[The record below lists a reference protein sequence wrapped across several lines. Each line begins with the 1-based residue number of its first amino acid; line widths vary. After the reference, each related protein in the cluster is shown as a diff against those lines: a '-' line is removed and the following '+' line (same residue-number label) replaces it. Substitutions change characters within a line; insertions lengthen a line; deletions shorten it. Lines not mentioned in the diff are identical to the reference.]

1 MYSDELSH
9 HGILGQRWGIRRYQK
24 KDGSLTPAGLKRY
37 GSEANFKKIQR
48 AEATA
53 KKEAEK
59 AKYRARTE
67 AEIAKINKKYKINK
81 PDTKKEEAKAKEG
94 SSKPKAKSIN
104 EMTDDE
110 IRARINRIQL
120 ENQLKS
126 LTPVQQTK
134 GQKFV
139 KMVSDVAVP
148 AIKDAAKDSLGK
160 YLKKKL
166 NEALGVDGKTADE
179 VSNQLARQAKDLE
192 NKVKIMNAQRVLNG
206 NTANNSNQNSTS
218 SGSNNSNQRSAS
230 NNTTG
235 SNNSNQSSTS
245 NNTSGSNNSNSRNSN
260 SSNNSNQSSTSNNTS
275 GNSNSNQSSTSNNSS
290 RSNNS
295 NQSSTARSSTRMNWG
310 VRTSGSNNSN
320 QNSTSNNSS
329 NGTEYY
335 DSSHVRVTGT
345 GRNPSFNRHSNVVDA
360 TWSEVASSSTTS
372 QGQSYVQN
380 VLGLSSNQNNLMLP
394 NRRNH

>member
-48 AEATA
+48 AEAKA
-53 KKEAEK
+53 QKESEK
-59 AKYRARTE
+59 AKYRAKTE
-67 AEIAKINKKYKINK
+67 AEIAKINKKYKLNK
-81 PDTKKEEAKAKEG
+81 PDEKKEETKAKEG

-126 LTPVQQTK
+126 LTPAQQTK

-139 KMVSDVAVP
+139 KMVSDVTVP
-148 AIKDAAKDSLGK
+148 AIKNAAKEGLEK

-166 NEALGVDGKTADE
+166 NESLGLNEKTADE

-206 NTANNSNQNSTS
+206 NTSNNSNQNSAS

-235 SNNSNQSSTS
+235 SNNPNQSSSSRNNTS
-245 NNTSGSNNSNSRNSN
+245 NNTTR
-260 SSNNSNQSSTSNNTS
+260 SNNSNQSSTSNTTSGSSNPNQSTTSSNTS
-275 GNSNSNQSSTSNNSS
+275 GSSNPNQSSTSRNNTSNNAPRNNSS
-290 RSNNS
+290 SN
-295 NQSSTARSSTRMNWG
+295 
-310 VRTSGSNNSN
+310 
-320 QNSTSNNSS
+320 
-329 NGTEYY
+329 TEHY

-360 TWSEVASSSTTS
+360 TWTEVASSSATS
-372 QGQSYVQN
+372 QGQSYVEN
-380 VLGLSSNQNNLMLP
+380 LLGISSNQNALGLSNY
-394 NRRNH
+394 RRNR

>member
-1 MYSDELSH
+1 MYSDELTH

-81 PDTKKEEAKAKEG
+81 PDEKKEETKAKEG

-139 KMVSDVAVP
+139 KMVSDAAVP
-148 AIKDAAKDSLGK
+148 AIKNAAKEGLEK

-166 NEALGVDGKTADE
+166 NEALGVDGKTADD
-179 VSNQLARQAKDLE
+179 VSKELERQAKDLG
-192 NKVKIMNAQRVLNG
+192 NKVKIMNSQRILNE
-206 NTANNSNQNSTS
+206 NAANNSNQRAASNTTSGSNNSNQSSTS
-218 SGSNNSNQRSAS
+218 SGSNNSNQRTSS
-230 NNTTG
+230 NNASG
-235 SNNSNQSSTS
+235 SNNPNQSSTS
-245 NNTSGSNNSNSRNSN
+245 NNASG
-260 SSNNSNQSSTSNNTS
+260 
-275 GNSNSNQSSTSNNSS
+275 
-290 RSNNS
+290 SNNS

-310 VRTSGSNNSN
+310 VRTPGSNNSN

-329 NGTEYY
+329 NNTERY
-335 DSSHVRVTGT
+335 DSSHVRVTGE
-345 GRNPSFNRHSNVVDA
+345 GRNPRRNRPSNVVDA
-360 TWSEVASSSTTS
+360 TWTEVESSSTTS
-372 QGQSYVQN
+372 NGRDYVEN
-380 VLGLSSNQNNLMLP
+380 ALGLSSNQNILGLP
-394 NRRNH
+394 DNRRNH

>member
-59 AKYRARTE
+59 AKYRAKTE

-81 PDTKKEEAKAKEG
+81 PDEKKEETKAKEG

-139 KMVSDVAVP
+139 KMVSDTAAP
-148 AIKDAAKDSLGK
+148 AIKNAAKDALEK

-166 NEALGVDGKTADE
+166 NEALGVDGKTADD
-179 VSNQLARQAKDLE
+179 VSKELERQAKDLG
-192 NKVKIMNAQRVLNG
+192 NRVKIMNSQRILNE
-206 NTANNSNQNSTS
+206 NAAS
-218 SGSNNSNQRSAS
+218 NSNQRAA
-230 NNTTG
+230 
-235 SNNSNQSSTS
+235 S
-245 NNTSGSNNSNSRNSN
+245 NNTSGSNNSNQN
-260 SSNNSNQSSTSNNTS
+260 STSNNTS

-290 RSNNS
+290 RSSNSNQNSTSNNTSGSNNS
-295 NQSSTARSSTRMNWG
+295 NQSSTARSSTRINWG
-310 VRTSGSNNSN
+310 VRTPGSNNSN

-329 NGTEYY
+329 NSTEHY

-345 GRNPSFNRHSNVVDA
+345 GRNPRRNRPSNVVDA
-360 TWSEVASSSTTS
+360 TWTEVESSSTTS
-372 QGQSYVQN
+372 NGRDYVEN
-380 VLGLSSNQNNLMLP
+380 ALGLSSNRNSLGLP
-394 NRRNH
+394 DNRRNH

>member
-81 PDTKKEEAKAKEG
+81 PDAKKEETKAKEG

-166 NEALGVDGKTADE
+166 NEALGVNEKTADE

-192 NKVKIMNAQRVLNG
+192 NKVKIMNAQRVLNQ
-206 NTANNSNQNSTS
+206 NTT
-218 SGSNNSNQRSAS
+218 S
-230 NNTTG
+230 NNTSG
-235 SNNSNQSSTS
+235 SSNSNQSSTS
-245 NNTSGSNNSNSRNSN
+245 NNTSGSNNSNQSSTSNNTSR
-260 SSNNSNQSSTSNNTS
+260 SNNSNQSSTSNNASGS
-275 GNSNSNQSSTSNNSS
+275 GNSNSRNSS
-290 RSNNS
+290 SSNTSGSNNS
-295 NQSSTARSSTRMNWG
+295 NQSTTSGHGLRGRPWG
-310 VRTSGSNNSN
+310 VRTSGSNDSN

-329 NGTEYY
+329 NNTEHY
-335 DSSHVRVTGT
+335 DSSRVRVTGT
-345 GRNPSFNRHSNVVDA
+345 GRNPSFNRQSNVVDA
-360 TWSEVASSSTTS
+360 TWTEVASSSTTS

-380 VLGLSSNQNNLMLP
+380 VLGLSSSQNNLMLP
-394 NRRNH
+394 NRRNR

>member
-48 AEATA
+48 AEAKA
-53 KKEAEK
+53 QKEAEK
-59 AKYRARTE
+59 AKYRAKTE

-81 PDTKKEEAKAKEG
+81 PDEKKEETKAKEG

-139 KMVSDVAVP
+139 KMVSDAAVP
-148 AIKDAAKDSLGK
+148 AIKNAAKEGLEK

-166 NEALGVDGKTADE
+166 NEALGVDGKTADD
-179 VSNQLARQAKDLE
+179 VSKELERQAKDLG
-192 NKVKIMNAQRVLNG
+192 NKVKIMNSQKILN
-206 NTANNSNQNSTS
+206 ANN
-218 SGSNNSNQRSAS
+218 AS
-230 NNTTG
+230 NNTSGSSNSNQSSTSNNASGSGNSNSRNGSSSNTSG

-245 NNTSGSNNSNSRNSN
+245 NNTSGSS
-260 SSNNSNQSSTSNNTS
+260 
-275 GNSNSNQSSTSNNSS
+275 
-290 RSNNS
+290 NS

-310 VRTSGSNNSN
+310 VRTPGSNNSN
-320 QNSTSNNSS
+320 QNATSNNSS
-329 NGTEYY
+329 NNTEHY

-345 GRNPSFNRHSNVVDA
+345 GRNPRRNRPSNVVDA
-360 TWSEVASSSTTS
+360 TWTEVESSSTTS
-372 QGQSYVQN
+372 NGRDYVEN
-380 VLGLSSNQNNLMLP
+380 ALGLSSNRNSLGLP
-394 NRRNH
+394 DLRRNH

>member
-1 MYSDELSH
+1 MYSDELCH
-9 HGILGQRWGIRRYQK
+9 NGILGQRWGIRRYQK

-81 PDTKKEEAKAKEG
+81 PDAKKEETKEKEK
-94 SSKPKAKSIN
+94 SSKPKAKSSKPKAKTIN

-166 NEALGVDGKTADE
+166 NEALGVDGKTADD
-179 VSNQLARQAKDLE
+179 VSKELERQAKDLG
-192 NKVKIMNAQRVLNG
+192 NRVKIMNSQRILNENAANNSNQRASSNNTSG
-206 NTANNSNQNSTS
+206 NNNSNQNSTS
-218 SGSNNSNQRSAS
+218 NNASGSGSSNSRNGSSS
-230 NNTTG
+230 NTSG

-245 NNTSGSNNSNSRNSN
+245 NNTSGS
-260 SSNNSNQSSTSNNTS
+260 SS
-275 GNSNSNQSSTSNNSS
+275 
-290 RSNNS
+290 S

-310 VRTSGSNNSN
+310 VRTPGSNNSN
-320 QNSTSNNSS
+320 QNATSNNSS
-329 NGTEYY
+329 NNTEHY

-345 GRNPSFNRHSNVVDA
+345 GRNPRRNRPSNVVDA
-360 TWSEVASSSTTS
+360 TWTEVASSSTTS
-372 QGQSYVQN
+372 QGQSYVQSL
-380 VLGLSSNQNNLMLP
+380 LGLSSNQNTLGLSNY
-394 NRRNH
+394 RRNR

>member
-1 MYSDELSH
+1 MYSDELYH

-59 AKYRARTE
+59 AKYKARTE

-81 PDTKKEEAKAKEG
+81 PDAKKEETKAKEETKEKEK
-94 SSKPKAKSIN
+94 SSKPKAKSIS

-139 KMVSDVAVP
+139 KMVSDTAAP
-148 AIKDAAKDSLGK
+148 AIKNAAKDALEK

-166 NEALGVDGKTADE
+166 NESLGLNEKTADD
-179 VSNQLARQAKDLE
+179 VSKELERQAKDLG
-192 NKVKIMNAQRVLNG
+192 NKVKIMNSQKILN
-206 NTANNSNQNSTS
+206 ANN
-218 SGSNNSNQRSAS
+218 A
-230 NNTTG
+230 
-235 SNNSNQSSTS
+235 S
-245 NNTSGSNNSNSRNSN
+245 NNTSG
-260 SSNNSNQSSTSNNTS
+260 SNNSNQSSTSNNTS
-275 GNSNSNQSSTSNNSS
+275 GNSNSNQSSTSNNTSG
-290 RSNNS
+290 SNNS
-295 NQSSTARSSTRMNWG
+295 NQSSTSNNTSGSSNPNQGATSGHGLRGRPWG

-329 NGTEYY
+329 NTEHY

-360 TWSEVASSSTTS
+360 TWTEVASSSATS
-372 QGQSYVQN
+372 QGQSYVEN
-380 VLGLSSNQNNLMLP
+380 LLGISSNQNALGLSNY
-394 NRRNH
+394 RRNR

>member
-59 AKYRARTE
+59 AKYKARTE

-81 PDTKKEEAKAKEG
+81 PDAKKEETKEKEK

-139 KMVSDVAVP
+139 KMVSDTAAP
-148 AIKDAAKDSLGK
+148 AIKNAAKDALEK

-166 NEALGVDGKTADE
+166 NEALGVDGKTADD
-179 VSNQLARQAKDLE
+179 VSKELERQAKDLS
-192 NKVKIMNAQRVLNG
+192 NKVKIMNSQKVLN
-206 NTANNSNQNSTS
+206 ANN
-218 SGSNNSNQRSAS
+218 A
-230 NNTTG
+230 
-235 SNNSNQSSTS
+235 S
-245 NNTSGSNNSNSRNSN
+245 NNTSG
-260 SSNNSNQSSTSNNTS
+260 SNNSNQSSTSNNTS

-295 NQSSTARSSTRMNWG
+295 NQSSTSNNVSGSNNSNRSSTSNNTSGSSNSNQSSTARSSTRMNWG
-310 VRTSGSNNSN
+310 VRTPGNNNSN
-320 QNSTSNNSS
+320 QSSTSRNNTSNNASRNNSSS
-329 NGTEYY
+329 NTEHY
-335 DSSHVRVTGT
+335 DSSRVRVTGT

-372 QGQSYVQN
+372 QGQSYVQSLLGLPSN
-380 VLGLSSNQNNLMLP
+380 QNTLGLSNY
-394 NRRNH
+394 RRNR

>member
-1 MYSDELSH
+1 MYSDELCH

-81 PDTKKEEAKAKEG
+81 PDAKKEETKEKEK
-94 SSKPKAKSIN
+94 SSKPKAKTIN

-139 KMVSDVAVP
+139 KMVSDTAVP
-148 AIKDAAKDSLGK
+148 AIKNAAKDALEK

-166 NEALGVDGKTADE
+166 NESLGLNEKTADD
-179 VSNQLARQAKDLE
+179 VSKELERQAKDLG
-192 NKVKIMNAQRVLNG
+192 NKVKIMNSQKILN
-206 NTANNSNQNSTS
+206 ANA
-218 SGSNNSNQRSAS
+218 AS
-230 NNTTG
+230 NNTSG

-245 NNTSGSNNSNSRNSN
+245 NNTSGSNNSNQRSSSN
-260 SSNNSNQSSTSNNTS
+260 NTSGSNNSNQSSTSNNTS
-275 GNSNSNQSSTSNNSS
+275 GSS
-290 RSNNS
+290 NS

-310 VRTSGSNNSN
+310 VRTPGSNNSN

-329 NGTEYY
+329 NNTEHY
-335 DSSHVRVTGT
+335 DSSRVRVTGT

-380 VLGLSSNQNNLMLP
+380 VLGISSNQNNLMLP
-394 NRRNH
+394 NRRNR

>member
-81 PDTKKEEAKAKEG
+81 PDEKKEETKAKEG

-139 KMVSDVAVP
+139 KMVSDTAVP
-148 AIKDAAKDSLGK
+148 AIKNAAKDALEK

-166 NEALGVDGKTADE
+166 NEALGVDGKTADD
-179 VSNQLARQAKDLE
+179 VSKELERQAKDLG
-192 NKVKIMNAQRVLNG
+192 NKVKIMNSQKILNANAASN
-206 NTANNSNQNSTS
+206 NTSGSNNSNQNSTS
-218 SGSNNSNQRSAS
+218 NNTSRNSNSNQ
-230 NNTTG
+230 N
-235 SNNSNQSSTS
+235 STS
-245 NNTSGSNNSNSRNSN
+245 NNTSGSNNSN
-260 SSNNSNQSSTSNNTS
+260 QSTTSNNASGS
-275 GNSNSNQSSTSNNSS
+275 GNSNSRNSS
-290 RSNNS
+290 SSN
-295 NQSSTARSSTRMNWG
+295 
-310 VRTSGSNNSN
+310 TSGSNNSN

-329 NGTEYY
+329 NSTEHY
-335 DSSHVRVTGT
+335 DSSRVRVTGT

-372 QGQSYVQN
+372 QGQSYVEN
-380 VLGLSSNQNNLMLP
+380 LLGLSSNQNNLMLP
-394 NRRNH
+394 NRRNR

>member
-1 MYSDELSH
+1 MYSDELYH

-67 AEIAKINKKYKINK
+67 AEITKINKKYKINK
-81 PDTKKEEAKAKEG
+81 PDEKKEETKAKEG

-139 KMVSDVAVP
+139 KMVSDTAAP
-148 AIKDAAKDSLGK
+148 AIKNAAKDALEK

-166 NEALGVDGKTADE
+166 NEALGVNEKTADE

-206 NTANNSNQNSTS
+206 NTANNSNQ
-218 SGSNNSNQRSAS
+218 RSAS

-235 SNNSNQSSTS
+235 SNNSNQNSTS
-245 NNTSGSNNSNSRNSN
+245 NNTSGSNNSNHSTTSNNASGSGNSNSRNS
-260 SSNNSNQSSTSNNTS
+260 SSNNTS
-275 GNSNSNQSSTSNNSS
+275 GSS
-290 RSNNS
+290 NS

-310 VRTSGSNNSN
+310 VRTPGSNNSN
-320 QNSTSNNSS
+320 QSSTSSNSS
-329 NGTEYY
+329 NSTEYY

-345 GRNPSFNRHSNVVDA
+345 GRNPRHNRPSNVVDA
-360 TWSEVASSSTTS
+360 TWTEVESSSTTNN
-372 QGQSYVQN
+372 GRDYVEN
-380 VLGLSSNQNNLMLP
+380 ALGLSSNRNTLGLP
-394 NRRNH
+394 DNRRNH

>member
-48 AEATA
+48 AEAKA
-53 KKEAEK
+53 QKESEK
-59 AKYRARTE
+59 AKYRAKTE

-81 PDTKKEEAKAKEG
+81 PDEKKEETKAKEG
-94 SSKPKAKSIN
+94 SSKPKAKTIN

-139 KMVSDVAVP
+139 KMVSDTAVP
-148 AIKDAAKDSLGK
+148 AIKNAAKDALEK

-218 SGSNNSNQRSAS
+218 SGSNNSNQRTAS
-230 NNTTG
+230 NNATG
-235 SNNSNQSSTS
+235 SN
-245 NNTSGSNNSNSRNSN
+245 
-260 SSNNSNQSSTSNNTS
+260 
-275 GNSNSNQSSTSNNSS
+275 NSNQSSTSNNSS

-295 NQSSTARSSTRMNWG
+295 NQSSTSNNTSGSNNSNQNSTARSNTRINWG

-335 DSSHVRVTGT
+335 DSSRVRVTGT

-372 QGQSYVQN
+372 QGQSYVQSLLGLPSN
-380 VLGLSSNQNNLMLP
+380 QNTLGLSNY
-394 NRRNH
+394 RRNR

>member
-81 PDTKKEEAKAKEG
+81 PDAKKEETKEKEK

-139 KMVSDVAVP
+139 KMVSDTAAP
-148 AIKDAAKDSLGK
+148 AIKNAAKDALEK

-166 NEALGVDGKTADE
+166 NEALGVNEKTADE

-218 SGSNNSNQRSAS
+218 SGSNNSNQRSTS

-235 SNNSNQSSTS
+235 SNNSNQNSTS
-245 NNTSGSNNSNSRNSN
+245 NNSSR
-260 SSNNSNQSSTSNNTS
+260 SNNSNQNSTSNNAS
-275 GNSNSNQSSTSNNSS
+275 GSSNSNQRSTSNNSS

-320 QNSTSNNSS
+320 QSSTSNNSS
-329 NGTEYY
+329 NGTEHY
-335 DSSHVRVTGT
+335 DSSRVRVTGT

-372 QGQSYVQN
+372 QGQSYVQSLLGLPSN
-380 VLGLSSNQNNLMLP
+380 QNTLGLSNY
-394 NRRNH
+394 RRNR

>member
-81 PDTKKEEAKAKEG
+81 PDAKKEETKEKEK

-139 KMVSDVAVP
+139 KMVSDTAAP
-148 AIKDAAKDSLGK
+148 AIKNAAKDALEK

-166 NEALGVDGKTADE
+166 NESLGLNEKTADD
-179 VSNQLARQAKDLE
+179 VSKELERQAKDLG
-192 NKVKIMNAQRVLNG
+192 NKVKIMNSQKILNANAASS
-206 NTANNSNQNSTS
+206 NTS
-218 SGSNNSNQRSAS
+218 
-230 NNTTG
+230 G

-245 NNTSGSNNSNSRNSN
+245 NNTSGSN
-260 SSNNSNQSSTSNNTS
+260 
-275 GNSNSNQSSTSNNSS
+275 NSNQSSTSNNSS

-295 NQSSTARSSTRMNWG
+295 NQSSTSNNAPGNGNSNSRNSSSSNNSNQSTTSGHGLRGRPWG

-329 NGTEYY
+329 NNTEHY
-335 DSSHVRVTGT
+335 DSSRVRVTGT

-372 QGQSYVQN
+372 QGQSYVQSLLGLPSN
-380 VLGLSSNQNNLMLP
+380 QNTLGLSNY
-394 NRRNH
+394 RRNR

>member
-81 PDTKKEEAKAKEG
+81 PDTKKEEAKSKEETKEKEK

-139 KMVSDVAVP
+139 KMVSDTAAP
-148 AIKDAAKDSLGK
+148 AIKNAAKDALEK

-166 NEALGVDGKTADE
+166 NESLGLNEKTADE

-206 NTANNSNQNSTS
+206 NTANNSNQ
-218 SGSNNSNQRSAS
+218 
-230 NNTTG
+230 
-235 SNNSNQSSTS
+235 SSTS
-245 NNTSGSNNSNSRNSN
+245 NNASGSGNSNSRNSSSSNTSGSNNSNQSTTSGHGVRGRSWSVRPDQSN
-260 SSNNSNQSSTSNNTS
+260 SSNN
-275 GNSNSNQSSTSNNSS
+275 
-290 RSNNS
+290 
-295 NQSSTARSSTRMNWG
+295 
-310 VRTSGSNNSN
+310 
-320 QNSTSNNSS
+320 
-329 NGTEYY
+329 TEHY
-335 DSSHVRVTGT
+335 DSSRVRVTGT
-345 GRNPSFNRHSNVVDA
+345 GRNPRRNRPSNVVDA
-360 TWSEVASSSTTS
+360 TWTEVASSSTTS
-372 QGQSYVQN
+372 QGQSYVQSLLGLPSN
-380 VLGLSSNQNNLMLP
+380 QNALGLSNY
-394 NRRNH
+394 RRNR

>member
-1 MYSDELSH
+1 MYSDELCH

-59 AKYRARTE
+59 AKCRARTE

-81 PDTKKEEAKAKEG
+81 PDAKKEETKEKEKASKPKAK
-94 SSKPKAKSIN
+94 SSKPKAKTIN

-139 KMVSDVAVP
+139 KMLSDTAAP
-148 AIKDAAKDSLGK
+148 AIKNAAKDALEK

-166 NEALGVDGKTADE
+166 NEALGVDGKTADD
-179 VSNQLARQAKDLE
+179 VSKELERQAKDLG
-192 NKVKIMNAQRVLNG
+192 NKVKIMNSQKILN
-206 NTANNSNQNSTS
+206 ANAT
-218 SGSNNSNQRSAS
+218 S
-230 NNTTG
+230 NNTSG
-235 SNNSNQSSTS
+235 SDNSNQSSTS
-245 NNTSGSNNSNSRNSN
+245 NNASGNGNSNSRNSS
-260 SSNNSNQSSTSNNTS
+260 SSNT
-275 GNSNSNQSSTSNNSS
+275 S

-295 NQSSTARSSTRMNWG
+295 NQSTTSGHGVRGRPWG
-310 VRTSGSNNSN
+310 VRPDQS
-320 QNSTSNNSS
+320 NSS
-329 NGTEYY
+329 NTEHY
-335 DSSHVRVTGT
+335 DSSRVRVTGT
-345 GRNPSFNRHSNVVDA
+345 GRNPSFNRQSNVVDA
-360 TWSEVASSSTTS
+360 TWTEVASSSTTS

-380 VLGLSSNQNNLMLP
+380 VLGLSSSQNNLMLP
-394 NRRNH
+394 NRRNR

>member
-1 MYSDELSH
+1 MYSDELYH

-81 PDTKKEEAKAKEG
+81 PDAKKEEIKEKEKSSKPKTK
-94 SSKPKAKSIN
+94 SSKPKAKTIN

-166 NEALGVDGKTADE
+166 NEALGVDGKTADD
-179 VSNQLARQAKDLE
+179 VSKELERQAKDLG
-192 NKVKIMNAQRVLNG
+192 NRVKIMNSQKILN
-206 NTANNSNQNSTS
+206 ANN
-218 SGSNNSNQRSAS
+218 A
-230 NNTTG
+230 
-235 SNNSNQSSTS
+235 S
-245 NNTSGSNNSNSRNSN
+245 NNTSG
-260 SSNNSNQSSTSNNTS
+260 SNNSNQSSTSNNTS
-275 GNSNSNQSSTSNNSS
+275 GNSNSNQNSTSNNSS
-290 RSNNS
+290 RSNNSNQSSTSNNVSGSNNSNHSSTSNNTSGSSNS

-310 VRTSGSNNSN
+310 VRTPGSNNSN

-329 NGTEYY
+329 NNTEHY
-335 DSSHVRVTGT
+335 DSSRVRVTGT

-380 VLGLSSNQNNLMLP
+380 VLGLSSDQNNSMLP
-394 NRRNH
+394 YRRNR

>member
-81 PDTKKEEAKAKEG
+81 PDAKKEEAKAKEG
-94 SSKPKAKSIN
+94 SFKPKAKSIN

-139 KMVSDVAVP
+139 KMVSDTAVP
-148 AIKDAAKDSLGK
+148 AIKNAAKDSLEK

-166 NEALGVDGKTADE
+166 SEALGVNEKTADE

-218 SGSNNSNQRSAS
+218 SGSNNSNQRTASNNATGSNNSNQSSTSRNNTS
-230 NNTTG
+230 NNTTR

-245 NNTSGSNNSNSRNSN
+245 NNTSGSNNSN
-260 SSNNSNQSSTSNNTS
+260 
-275 GNSNSNQSSTSNNSS
+275 
-290 RSNNS
+290 
-295 NQSSTARSSTRMNWG
+295 QSSTARSNTRMNWG

-335 DSSHVRVTGT
+335 DSSRVRVTGT

-372 QGQSYVQN
+372 HGQSYVQN
-380 VLGLSSNQNNLMLP
+380 ALGLSSDQNNSMLLY
-394 NRRNH
+394 RRNR

>member
-81 PDTKKEEAKAKEG
+81 PDTKEEAKAKEETKEKEK

-166 NEALGVDGKTADE
+166 NEALGVNEKTADE

-206 NTANNSNQNSTS
+206 NTANNSNQ
-218 SGSNNSNQRSAS
+218 
-230 NNTTG
+230 
-235 SNNSNQSSTS
+235 SSTS
-245 NNTSGSNNSNSRNSN
+245 NNTSGSN
-260 SSNNSNQSSTSNNTS
+260 
-275 GNSNSNQSSTSNNSS
+275 NSNQSSTSNNSS
-290 RSNNS
+290 RSNNSNQSSTSNNAPGNGNSNSRNSSSSNTSGSSNS

-345 GRNPSFNRHSNVVDA
+345 GRNPSFNRQSNVVDA
-360 TWSEVASSSTTS
+360 TWTEVASSSTTS

-380 VLGLSSNQNNLMLP
+380 VLGLSSSQNNLMLP
-394 NRRNH
+394 NRRNR

>member
-1 MYSDELSH
+1 MYSDELYH

-81 PDTKKEEAKAKEG
+81 PDEKKEETKAKEETKEKEK
-94 SSKPKAKSIN
+94 SSKPKAKSIS

-139 KMVSDVAVP
+139 KMVSDTAVP
-148 AIKDAAKDSLGK
+148 AIKNAAKDALEK

-166 NEALGVDGKTADE
+166 NEALGVNEKTADD
-179 VSNQLARQAKDLE
+179 VSKELERQAKDLG
-192 NKVKIMNAQRVLNG
+192 NKVKIMNSQKILN
-206 NTANNSNQNSTS
+206 ANA
-218 SGSNNSNQRSAS
+218 AS
-230 NNTTG
+230 NNTSG

-245 NNTSGSNNSNSRNSN
+245 NNASGSGNSNSRNSSSSN
-260 SSNNSNQSSTSNNTS
+260 NSNQSTSSSNNSNQSSTSNNASGS
-275 GNSNSNQSSTSNNSS
+275 GNSNSRNSS
-290 RSNNS
+290 SSN
-295 NQSSTARSSTRMNWG
+295 
-310 VRTSGSNNSN
+310 TSGSNNSN
-320 QNSTSNNSS
+320 QSTTSGHGVRGRSWGVRPDQSNSS
-329 NGTEYY
+329 NNTEHY
-335 DSSHVRVTGT
+335 DSSRVRVTGT
-345 GRNPSFNRHSNVVDA
+345 GRNPRHNRPSNVVDA
-360 TWSEVASSSTTS
+360 TWTEVASSSTTS
-372 QGQSYVQN
+372 QGQSYVQSLLGLPSN
-380 VLGLSSNQNNLMLP
+380 QNTLGLSNY
-394 NRRNH
+394 RRNR

>member
-59 AKYRARTE
+59 AKYRAKTE

-81 PDTKKEEAKAKEG
+81 PDEKKEETKAKEG

-139 KMVSDVAVP
+139 KMVSDTAAP
-148 AIKDAAKDSLGK
+148 AIKNAAKDALEK

-166 NEALGVDGKTADE
+166 NEALGVDGKTADD
-179 VSNQLARQAKDLE
+179 VSKELERQAKDLG
-192 NKVKIMNAQRVLNG
+192 NRVKIMNSQRILNE
-206 NTANNSNQNSTS
+206 NAANNSNQRSSSNNTSGSNNSNQSSSSNNT
-218 SGSNNSNQRSAS
+218 SGSNNSNQRTTS
-230 NNTTG
+230 NNASG

-245 NNTSGSNNSNSRNSN
+245 NNTSGSS
-260 SSNNSNQSSTSNNTS
+260 
-275 GNSNSNQSSTSNNSS
+275 
-290 RSNNS
+290 NS

-310 VRTSGSNNSN
+310 VRTPGSNNSN

-329 NGTEYY
+329 NNTEHY

-345 GRNPSFNRHSNVVDA
+345 GRNPRRNRPSNVVDA
-360 TWSEVASSSTTS
+360 TWTEVESSSATS
-372 QGQSYVQN
+372 NGRDYVEN
-380 VLGLSSNQNNLMLP
+380 ALGLSSNQNILGLP
-394 NRRNH
+394 DNRRNH

>member
-1 MYSDELSH
+1 MYSDELYH
-9 HGILGQRWGIRRYQK
+9 HGILGQKWGIRRYQK

-81 PDTKKEEAKAKEG
+81 SDAKKEETKEKEKASKPKAK
-94 SSKPKAKSIN
+94 SSKPKAKTIN

-139 KMVSDVAVP
+139 KMVSDIAVP

-166 NEALGVDGKTADE
+166 NEALGVDGKTADD
-179 VSNQLARQAKDLE
+179 VSKELERQAKDLG
-192 NKVKIMNAQRVLNG
+192 NRVKIMNSQRILNENAANNSNQRASSN
-206 NTANNSNQNSTS
+206 NTSGSNNSNQNSTS
-218 SGSNNSNQRSAS
+218 NNASGSGSSNSRNGSS
-230 NNTTG
+230 

-245 NNTSGSNNSNSRNSN
+245 NNTSGSS
-260 SSNNSNQSSTSNNTS
+260 
-275 GNSNSNQSSTSNNSS
+275 
-290 RSNNS
+290 NS

-310 VRTSGSNNSN
+310 VRTPGSNNSN

-329 NGTEYY
+329 NNTEHY

-345 GRNPSFNRHSNVVDA
+345 GRNPRRNRPSNVVDA
-360 TWSEVASSSTTS
+360 TWTEVASSSTTS

-380 VLGLSSNQNNLMLP
+380 LLGIPSNQNTLGLSNY
-394 NRRNH
+394 RRNR

>member
-81 PDTKKEEAKAKEG
+81 PDAKKEETKAKEG

-134 GQKFV
+134 GQKLV
-139 KMVSDVAVP
+139 KMVSDTAVP
-148 AIKDAAKDSLGK
+148 AIKNAAKDALEK

-166 NEALGVDGKTADE
+166 NEALGVDGKTADD
-179 VSNQLARQAKDLE
+179 VSKELERQAKDLG
-192 NKVKIMNAQRVLNG
+192 NKVKIMNSQKILNA
-206 NTANNSNQNSTS
+206 NTA
-218 SGSNNSNQRSAS
+218 
-230 NNTTG
+230 
-235 SNNSNQSSTS
+235 S
-245 NNTSGSNNSNSRNSN
+245 NNTSGSNNSNQSTTSN
-260 SSNNSNQSSTSNNTS
+260 NASGSGNSNQSSTSNNASGNGNSNSRNSSSSNTS
-275 GNSNSNQSSTSNNSS
+275 GSNNSNQSSTSNNSS
-290 RSNNS
+290 RSSNS

-329 NGTEYY
+329 NNTEHY
-335 DSSHVRVTGT
+335 DSSRVRVTGT

-372 QGQSYVQN
+372 QGQSYVQSLLGLPSN
-380 VLGLSSNQNNLMLP
+380 QNTLGLSNY
-394 NRRNH
+394 RRNR

>member
-81 PDTKKEEAKAKEG
+81 PDAKKEETKEKEKASKPKAK
-94 SSKPKAKSIN
+94 SSKPKAKTIN

-139 KMVSDVAVP
+139 KMVSDIAVP

-166 NEALGVDGKTADE
+166 NEALGVDGKTADD
-179 VSNQLARQAKDLE
+179 VSKELERQAKDLG
-192 NKVKIMNAQRVLNG
+192 NRVKIMNSQRILNE
-206 NTANNSNQNSTS
+206 NAANNSNQNSTS
-218 SGSNNSNQRSAS
+218 SGNNNSNQRSAS

-235 SNNSNQSSTS
+235 NNNSNQRSAS
-245 NNTSGSNNSNSRNSN
+245 NNTSGSNNSNHSTTSNNASGSGNSN
-260 SSNNSNQSSTSNNTS
+260 SRNGSSSNTTGSNNSNQSTTS
-275 GNSNSNQSSTSNNSS
+275 GHGL
-290 RSNNS
+290 RG
-295 NQSSTARSSTRMNWG
+295 RPWG

-335 DSSHVRVTGT
+335 DSSRVRVTGT

-372 QGQSYVQN
+372 QGQSYVQSLLGLPSN
-380 VLGLSSNQNNLMLP
+380 QNTLGLSNY
-394 NRRNH
+394 RRNR

>member
-81 PDTKKEEAKAKEG
+81 PDTKKEETKAKEETKEKEK

-139 KMVSDVAVP
+139 KMVSDTAVP
-148 AIKDAAKDSLGK
+148 AIKNAAKDALEK

-166 NEALGVDGKTADE
+166 NEALGVDGKTADD
-179 VSNQLARQAKDLE
+179 VSKELERQAKDLS
-192 NKVKIMNAQRVLNG
+192 NKVKIMNSQKVLN
-206 NTANNSNQNSTS
+206 AN
-218 SGSNNSNQRSAS
+218 AA
-230 NNTTG
+230 
-235 SNNSNQSSTS
+235 S
-245 NNTSGSNNSNSRNSN
+245 NNTSGSNNSNQNSTSNNASGSGNSNSRNSN
-260 SSNNSNQSSTSNNTS
+260 SSNTS
-275 GNSNSNQSSTSNNSS
+275 GSNNSS
-290 RSNNS
+290 
-295 NQSSTARSSTRMNWG
+295 QSTTSGHGLRGRPWG

-329 NGTEYY
+329 NNTEHY
-335 DSSHVRVTGT
+335 DSSRVRVTGT

-394 NRRNH
+394 NRRNR

>member
-1 MYSDELSH
+1 MYSDELCH

-81 PDTKKEEAKAKEG
+81 PDTKEEAKAKEETKEKEK

-110 IRARINRIQL
+110 IRARISRIQL

-139 KMVSDVAVP
+139 KMVSDTAVP
-148 AIKDAAKDSLGK
+148 AIKNAAKDALEK

-166 NEALGVDGKTADE
+166 NESLGLNEKTADE

-192 NKVKIMNAQRVLNG
+192 NKVKIMNAQRVLNQNITSN
-206 NTANNSNQNSTS
+206 NTSGSSNSNQSSTSNNASRSNNSNQNSTS
-218 SGSNNSNQRSAS
+218 
-230 NNTTG
+230 NNTSG

-245 NNTSGSNNSNSRNSN
+245 NNSSRNNNSNQSSSSSGTSGSNNSN
-260 SSNNSNQSSTSNNTS
+260 QSTTS
-275 GNSNSNQSSTSNNSS
+275 GHGL
-290 RSNNS
+290 RG
-295 NQSSTARSSTRMNWG
+295 RPWG

-345 GRNPSFNRHSNVVDA
+345 GRNPSFNRQSNVVDA
-360 TWSEVASSSTTS
+360 TWTEVASSSTTS

-380 VLGLSSNQNNLMLP
+380 VLGLSSSQNNLMLP
-394 NRRNH
+394 NRRNR

>member
-1 MYSDELSH
+1 MYSDELYH

-81 PDTKKEEAKAKEG
+81 PDTKKEETKEKEK

-139 KMVSDVAVP
+139 KMVSDTAAP
-148 AIKDAAKDSLGK
+148 AIKNAAKDALEK

-166 NEALGVDGKTADE
+166 NESLGLNEKTADE

-206 NTANNSNQNSTS
+206 NTANNSNQSSTS
-218 SGSNNSNQRSAS
+218 SGSNNSNQRSTS
-230 NNTTG
+230 NNASG
-235 SNNSNQSSTS
+235 SDNSNSRNSNASNNSNQSSTS
-245 NNTSGSNNSNSRNSN
+245 NNTSGSNNSN
-260 SSNNSNQSSTSNNTS
+260 
-275 GNSNSNQSSTSNNSS
+275 
-290 RSNNS
+290 
-295 NQSSTARSSTRMNWG
+295 QSSTARSNTRMNWE
-310 VRTSGSNNSN
+310 VRTSGSSNSN
-320 QNSTSNNSS
+320 QNSTSRNNTTSNNSS

-345 GRNPSFNRHSNVVDA
+345 GRNPRRNRPSNVVDA
-360 TWSEVASSSTTS
+360 TWTEVASSSATS
-372 QGQSYVQN
+372 QGQSYVEN
-380 VLGLSSNQNNLMLP
+380 LLGASSNQNALGLP
-394 NRRNH
+394 NYRRNR

>member
-1 MYSDELSH
+1 MYSDELYH

-59 AKYRARTE
+59 AKYRAKTE

-81 PDTKKEEAKAKEG
+81 PDAKKEETKAKEETKEKEK

-139 KMVSDVAVP
+139 KMVSDTAVP
-148 AIKDAAKDSLGK
+148 AIKNAAKDALEK

-166 NEALGVDGKTADE
+166 NEALGVDGKTADD
-179 VSNQLARQAKDLE
+179 VSKELERQAKDLG
-192 NKVKIMNAQRVLNG
+192 NKVKIMNSQKILNANAASN
-206 NTANNSNQNSTS
+206 NT
-218 SGSNNSNQRSAS
+218 SGSNNSNQ
-230 NNTTG
+230 N
-235 SNNSNQSSTS
+235 STS
-245 NNTSGSNNSNSRNSN
+245 NNTSGSNNSNHSTTSN
-260 SSNNSNQSSTSNNTS
+260 NTSGSSNSNQSTTSNNTS
-275 GNSNSNQSSTSNNSS
+275 GNGNSNSRNSSSSNTSGSNSSNQSTTSGHGL
-290 RSNNS
+290 RG
-295 NQSSTARSSTRMNWG
+295 RPWG

-320 QNSTSNNSS
+320 QNSASNNSS

-394 NRRNH
+394 NRRNR

>member
-1 MYSDELSH
+1 MYSDELYH

-81 PDTKKEEAKAKEG
+81 PDKKKEETKEKEKSSNPKAK
-94 SSKPKAKSIN
+94 SSKPKAKTIN

-148 AIKDAAKDSLGK
+148 AIKDAAKDSLSK

-166 NEALGVDGKTADE
+166 NEALGVNEKTADD
-179 VSNQLARQAKDLE
+179 VSKELERQAKDLG
-192 NKVKIMNAQRVLNG
+192 NRVKIMNSQRILNENAANNSNQRASSN
-206 NTANNSNQNSTS
+206 NTSGSNNSNQNSTS
-218 SGSNNSNQRSAS
+218 NNVSGSGSSNSRNGSSSNNSNQSTS
-230 NNTTG
+230 S

-245 NNTSGSNNSNSRNSN
+245 NNTSGSS
-260 SSNNSNQSSTSNNTS
+260 
-275 GNSNSNQSSTSNNSS
+275 
-290 RSNNS
+290 NS

-310 VRTSGSNNSN
+310 VRTPGSNNSN
-320 QNSTSNNSS
+320 HNNTSNNGSS
-329 NGTEYY
+329 NTEYY

-345 GRNPSFNRHSNVVDA
+345 GRNPRRNRPSNVIDA

-372 QGQSYVQN
+372 QGQSYVQSLLGLPSN
-380 VLGLSSNQNNLMLP
+380 QNALGLSNY
-394 NRRNH
+394 RRNR

>member
-1 MYSDELSH
+1 MYSDELTH

-81 PDTKKEEAKAKEG
+81 PDAKKEETKEKEK

-139 KMVSDVAVP
+139 KMVSDTAVP
-148 AIKDAAKDSLGK
+148 AIKNAAKDALEK

-166 NEALGVDGKTADE
+166 NEALGVNEKTADD
-179 VSNQLARQAKDLE
+179 VSKELERQAKDLG
-192 NKVKIMNAQRVLNG
+192 NRVKIMNSQRILNE
-206 NTANNSNQNSTS
+206 NAANNSNQRAASNNT
-218 SGSNNSNQRSAS
+218 SGSNNSNQSSSS
-230 NNTTG
+230 NNTSG

-245 NNTSGSNNSNSRNSN
+245 NNTSRNS
-260 SSNNSNQSSTSNNTS
+260 
-275 GNSNSNQSSTSNNSS
+275 
-290 RSNNS
+290 NS

-310 VRTSGSNNSN
+310 VRTPGSNNSN

-329 NGTEYY
+329 NSTEHY

-345 GRNPSFNRHSNVVDA
+345 GRNPRRNRPSNVVDA
-360 TWSEVASSSTTS
+360 TWTEVESSSATS
-372 QGQSYVQN
+372 NGRNYVEN
-380 VLGLSSNQNNLMLP
+380 ALGLSSNRNSLGLP
-394 NRRNH
+394 DNRRNH

>member
-1 MYSDELSH
+1 MYSDELYH

-59 AKYRARTE
+59 AKYRAKTE

-81 PDTKKEEAKAKEG
+81 PDTKKEETKEKEKSSNPKAK
-94 SSKPKAKSIN
+94 SSKPKTKTIN

-139 KMVSDVAVP
+139 KMVSDTAAP
-148 AIKDAAKDSLGK
+148 AIKNAAKDALEK

-166 NEALGVDGKTADE
+166 NESLGLNEKTADE

-218 SGSNNSNQRSAS
+218 SR
-230 NNTTG
+230 

-245 NNTSGSNNSNSRNSN
+245 NNTSGSNNSN
-260 SSNNSNQSSTSNNTS
+260 QSSTSNNASGS
-275 GNSNSNQSSTSNNSS
+275 GNSNSRNSS
-290 RSNNS
+290 SSNTSGSNNS
-295 NQSSTARSSTRMNWG
+295 NQGTTSGHGVRGRSWG

-345 GRNPSFNRHSNVVDA
+345 GRNPRRNRPSNVVDA
-360 TWSEVASSSTTS
+360 TWTEVASSSATS
-372 QGQSYVQN
+372 QGQSYVEN
-380 VLGLSSNQNNLMLP
+380 LLGISSNQNALGLSNY
-394 NRRNH
+394 RRNR

>member
-9 HGILGQRWGIRRYQK
+9 HGILGQRWGIRRYQR

-37 GSEANFKKIQR
+37 GSVSNFNKVQR
-48 AEATA
+48 AEAKA

-81 PDTKKEEAKAKEG
+81 PDAKKEETKEKEK
-94 SSKPKAKSIN
+94 SSKPKAKSIS

-139 KMVSDVAVP
+139 KMVSDTAAP
-148 AIKDAAKDSLGK
+148 AIKNAAKDALEK

-166 NEALGVDGKTADE
+166 NEALGVDGKTADD
-179 VSNQLARQAKDLE
+179 VSKELERQAKDLG
-192 NKVKIMNAQRVLNG
+192 NKVKIMNSQKILNANAASN
-206 NTANNSNQNSTS
+206 NTSGSSNSNQN
-218 SGSNNSNQRSAS
+218 
-230 NNTTG
+230 
-235 SNNSNQSSTS
+235 STS
-245 NNTSGSNNSNSRNSN
+245 NNTSGSHNSNQNSTSNNASGSSNSNSRNSSSSN
-260 SSNNSNQSSTSNNTS
+260 TSGSNNSNQSTTS
-275 GNSNSNQSSTSNNSS
+275 GHGLRGQP
-290 RSNNS
+290 
-295 NQSSTARSSTRMNWG
+295 WG

-345 GRNPSFNRHSNVVDA
+345 GRNPRRNRPSNVVDA
-360 TWSEVASSSTTS
+360 TWTEVESSSTTS
-372 QGQSYVQN
+372 NGRDYVEN
-380 VLGLSSNQNNLMLP
+380 ALGLSSNRNSLGLP
-394 NRRNH
+394 DLRRNH

>member
-1 MYSDELSH
+1 MYSDELYH

-81 PDTKKEEAKAKEG
+81 PDAKKEETKEKEK
-94 SSKPKAKSIN
+94 SSKPKAKTIN

-139 KMVSDVAVP
+139 KMVSDTAAP
-148 AIKDAAKDSLGK
+148 AIKNAAKDALEK

-166 NEALGVDGKTADE
+166 NETLGVDGKTADE

-192 NKVKIMNAQRVLNG
+192 NRVKIMNAQRVLNG

-245 NNTSGSNNSNSRNSN
+245 NNASR
-260 SSNNSNQSSTSNNTS
+260 SNNSNQSSTSNNTS
-275 GNSNSNQSSTSNNSS
+275 GSNNSNQSSTSNNSS
-290 RSNNS
+290 RSSNS

-310 VRTSGSNNSN
+310 VRTPGSNNSN
-320 QNSTSNNSS
+320 QSSTSNNSS
-329 NGTEYY
+329 NNTEHY

-360 TWSEVASSSTTS
+360 TWTEVASSSATS
-372 QGQSYVQN
+372 QGQSYVESLLGLPSNQN
-380 VLGLSSNQNNLMLP
+380 TLGLSNY
-394 NRRNH
+394 RRNR

>member
-1 MYSDELSH
+1 MYSDELYH

-81 PDTKKEEAKAKEG
+81 TDAKKEETKEKEK
-94 SSKPKAKSIN
+94 SSKPKAKSSKPKAKTIN

-166 NEALGVDGKTADE
+166 NEALGVDGKTADD
-179 VSNQLARQAKDLE
+179 VSKELERQAKDLG
-192 NKVKIMNAQRVLNG
+192 NRVKIMNSQRILNE
-206 NTANNSNQNSTS
+206 NAANNSNQRVASNNE
-218 SGSNNSNQRSAS
+218 SGSNNSNQSSTS
-230 NNTTG
+230 NNASG
-235 SNNSNQSSTS
+235 SGNSNSRNGSSSNNSNQSSTS
-245 NNTSGSNNSNSRNSN
+245 NNTSGSS
-260 SSNNSNQSSTSNNTS
+260 
-275 GNSNSNQSSTSNNSS
+275 
-290 RSNNS
+290 NS

-310 VRTSGSNNSN
+310 VRTPGSNNSN

-329 NGTEYY
+329 NNTEHY

-345 GRNPSFNRHSNVVDA
+345 GRNPRRNRPSNVVDA
-360 TWSEVASSSTTS
+360 TWTEVASSSTTS
-372 QGQSYVQN
+372 QGQSYVQSLLGLPSN
-380 VLGLSSNQNNLMLP
+380 QNTLGLSNY
-394 NRRNH
+394 RRNR

>member
-81 PDTKKEEAKAKEG
+81 PDEKKEETKEKEK

-139 KMVSDVAVP
+139 KMVSDTAAP
-148 AIKDAAKDSLGK
+148 AIKNAAKDALEK

-166 NEALGVDGKTADE
+166 NEALGVDGKTADD
-179 VSNQLARQAKDLE
+179 VSKELERQAKDLS
-192 NKVKIMNAQRVLNG
+192 NKVKIMNSQKVLN
-206 NTANNSNQNSTS
+206 ANN
-218 SGSNNSNQRSAS
+218 A
-230 NNTTG
+230 
-235 SNNSNQSSTS
+235 
-245 NNTSGSNNSNSRNSN
+245 
-260 SSNNSNQSSTSNNTS
+260 SNNTS
-275 GNSNSNQSSTSNNSS
+275 GNSNSSQSSTSNNASGSGNSNSRNSS
-290 RSNNS
+290 SSNTSGSNNS
-295 NQSSTARSSTRMNWG
+295 NQSTTSGHGLRGRPWG

-345 GRNPSFNRHSNVVDA
+345 GRNPRFNRHSNVVDA

-394 NRRNH
+394 NRRNR

>member
-81 PDTKKEEAKAKEG
+81 PDTKEEAKAKEETKEKEK

-110 IRARINRIQL
+110 IRARISRIQL

-139 KMVSDVAVP
+139 KMVSDTAVP
-148 AIKDAAKDSLGK
+148 AIKNAAKDALEK

-166 NEALGVDGKTADE
+166 NEALGVNEKTADE

-192 NKVKIMNAQRVLNG
+192 NKVKIMNAQRVLNQ
-206 NTANNSNQNSTS
+206 NTT
-218 SGSNNSNQRSAS
+218 S
-230 NNTTG
+230 NNTSG
-235 SNNSNQSSTS
+235 SSNSNQSSTS
-245 NNTSGSNNSNSRNSN
+245 NNTSGSNNSNQSSTSNNASGSGNSNSRNSSSSN
-260 SSNNSNQSSTSNNTS
+260 TSGSNNSNQSTTS
-275 GNSNSNQSSTSNNSS
+275 GHGL
-290 RSNNS
+290 RG
-295 NQSSTARSSTRMNWG
+295 RPWG

-345 GRNPSFNRHSNVVDA
+345 GRNPSFNRQSNVVDA
-360 TWSEVASSSTTS
+360 TWTEVASSSTTS

-380 VLGLSSNQNNLMLP
+380 VLGLSSSQNNLMLP
-394 NRRNH
+394 NRRNR

>member
-1 MYSDELSH
+1 MYSDELYH

-81 PDTKKEEAKAKEG
+81 PDTKKEEAKAKEEAKEKEK

-110 IRARINRIQL
+110 IRARISRIQL

-139 KMVSDVAVP
+139 KMVSDTAVP
-148 AIKDAAKDSLGK
+148 AIKNAAKDALEK

-166 NEALGVDGKTADE
+166 NEALGVDGKTADD
-179 VSNQLARQAKDLE
+179 VSKELERQAKDLG
-192 NKVKIMNAQRVLNG
+192 NKVKIMNSQKILN
-206 NTANNSNQNSTS
+206 ANNASNNTSGNSNSSQSSTS
-218 SGSNNSNQRSAS
+218 NNASGSNNSSQSSTSNNASGSGNSNSRNSSSSNTSGSNNSNR
-230 NNTTG
+230 
-235 SNNSNQSSTS
+235 SSTS
-245 NNTSGSNNSNSRNSN
+245 NNTSGSS
-260 SSNNSNQSSTSNNTS
+260 
-275 GNSNSNQSSTSNNSS
+275 
-290 RSNNS
+290 NS

-310 VRTSGSNNSN
+310 VRTPGSNNSN
-320 QNSTSNNSS
+320 QSSTSSNSS
-329 NGTEYY
+329 NGTEHY
-335 DSSHVRVTGT
+335 DSSRVRVTGI

-360 TWSEVASSSTTS
+360 TWTEVESSSTTS
-372 QGQSYVQN
+372 NGRDYVEN
-380 VLGLSSNQNNLMLP
+380 ALGLSSNQNILGLP
-394 NRRNH
+394 DNRRNH

>member
-48 AEATA
+48 AEAKA
-53 KKEAEK
+53 QKEAEK
-59 AKYRARTE
+59 AKYRAKTE

-81 PDTKKEEAKAKEG
+81 DDKSDVKKDETKAKEG

-139 KMVSDVAVP
+139 KMVSDTAAP
-148 AIKDAAKDSLGK
+148 AIKNAAKDALEK

-166 NEALGVDGKTADE
+166 NEALGVDGK
-179 VSNQLARQAKDLE
+179 
-192 NKVKIMNAQRVLNG
+192 
-206 NTANNSNQNSTS
+206 
-218 SGSNNSNQRSAS
+218 AS
-230 NNTTG
+230 
-235 SNNSNQSSTS
+235 
-245 NNTSGSNNSNSRNSN
+245 
-260 SSNNSNQSSTSNNTS
+260 
-275 GNSNSNQSSTSNNSS
+275 
-290 RSNNS
+290 
-295 NQSSTARSSTRMNWG
+295 
-310 VRTSGSNNSN
+310 
-320 QNSTSNNSS
+320 
-329 NGTEYY
+329 E
-335 DSSHVRVTGT
+335 
-345 GRNPSFNRHSNVVDA
+345 
-360 TWSEVASSSTTS
+360 
-372 QGQSYVQN
+372 
-380 VLGLSSNQNNLMLP
+380 
-394 NRRNH
+394 